1 MCSFLITN
9 IKQIEKDLNRLN
21 RKLQYRGP
29 DRTTMLQIKYK
40 QQQLTFLHNLLSIT
54 GSSHN
59 KKNQP
64 FNIYCSRYTHSN

>member
-54 GSSHN
+54 GS
-59 KKNQP
+59 
-64 FNIYCSRYTHSN
+64 